1 MARITDGFLKQLC
14 RERKYYESRPEL
26 NDVRSSSP
34 GGASKNAP
42 ALSRQSRAFVTD
54 SFPVFTRIRDLS
66 GDIV

>member
-34 GGASKNAP
+34 GP
-42 ALSRQSRAFVTD
+42 
-54 SFPVFTRIRDLS
+54 
-66 GDIV
+66 